1 MQWRSA
7 PVTAGLVDGTGTIGV
22 GTTVVGAV
30 VGAEGDGGLVTR
42 VGGVVGEST
51 MCTSDRSGGRTISH
65 TAVAAATAPTTAPI
79 RAAARRRRRTR
90 ERDGDGH
97 ERGVGVSGRQ
107 AVDGA
112 AEEGRQVVI
121 GLRHRSPSFATS
133 SSRRNRS
140 RPAWRWNLTAPSDNP
155 ISSATSRTG
164 RPST

>member
-1 MQWRSA
+1 MA
-7 PVTAGLVDGTGTIGV
+7 IGAVTAGLVDGTGTIVV
-22 GTTVVGAV
+22 GTTVVAGAV
-30 VGAEGDGGLVTR
+30 VGAEGDGGLVTT

-65 TAVAAATAPTTAPI
+65 TAVAAATAATTAPI

-90 ERDGDGH
+90 ER
-97 ERGVGVSGRQ
+97 EVTATSAASASAVGQ

-112 AEEGRQVVI
+112 AEEGRQVVV